1 MPLAIGSYAG
11 LGTLADDADVLNLAW
26 TQDERDLLD
35 VDLAAVV
42 SGELADEV
50 ASGLPHVNSY
60 LVRDPYGEAAL
71 GHAVAGYFGRDRWS
85 ASTTVGAG
93 VGPLLHCLSA
103 LASRGPVHVVSD
115 VYPDFPFWV
124 DKAGGRCVFADGW
137 DAADPVT
144 PHVRAAADS
153 GAAVLF
159 LERPGITGDDFADLD
174 RVVALCE
181 GAAELGAV
189 VLVDESNANYH
200 PPAYSAV
207 NVVEAVRNLVVVR
220 GLSKAYG
227 LGGLRLGYCVASPAS
242 TESVRT
248 VVAPLHPSSLSL
260 RIGRR
265 VLELGDVTGRL
276 RDLVVARKPEAHAVL
291 ASAGVEP
298 DLEAAPFLPYLL
310 YRDPRGALE
319 RLAALGIQ
327 GKAHPAWSARHG
339 ELRHVGRISVP
350 LADARWA
357 DLRARCGGERR
368 A

>member
-11 LGTLADDADVLNLAW
+11 LGALADDADVLNLAW

-35 VDLAAVV
+35 VDLMAVV
-42 SGELADEV
+42 SAELADEV
-50 ASGLPHVNSY
+50 ASGLPYVNSY

-71 GHAVAGYFGRDRWS
+71 GPAVAGHFGRAGWS
-85 ASTTVGAG
+85 AGTTVGAG
-93 VGPLLHCLSA
+93 VGPLLHCLST
-103 LASRGPVHVVSD
+103 LAPRVHVVSD
-115 VYPDFPFWV
+115 IYPDFPFWV
-124 DKAGGRCVFADGW
+124 DKAGGRCVFADEW

-144 PHVRAAADS
+144 PHLRAAADHD
-153 GAAVLF
+153 AAVLF

-181 GAAELGAV
+181 GAAERGAV
-189 VLVDESNANYH
+189 VLVDESNANYY

-207 NVVEAVRNLVVVR
+207 NVVDVVRNLVVVR

-227 LGGLRLGYCVASPAS
+227 LGGLRLGYCVASAAL
-242 TESVRT
+242 TESVRS
-248 VVAPLHPSSLSL
+248 VVPPLHPSSLSL

-265 VLELGDVTGRL
+265 VLDLGDVTSRL
-276 RDLVVARKPEAHAVL
+276 RDLVVARKRDAHAVL

-298 DLEAAPFLPYLL
+298 DLQAAEFLPYLL
-310 YRDPRGALE
+310 YTDPQGALE

-327 GKAHPAWSARHG
+327 GKAHPAWSARRG

-357 DLRARCGGERR
+357 ELRARCAGERQV
-368 A
+368 